1 MSTSSNNNYV
11 QQIVKYVQQKFPDV
25 ELLDVV
31 DTPDSR
37 DSRTILV
44 KAPDDDD
51 IQFDIMETAS
61 EIAMDSLLESE
72 QHFLVMP
79 LRNLDDAGILK

>member
-61 EIAMDSLLESE
+61 EIAMDILLESG